1 MIWLERN
8 FLIGISTI
16 PQVTEVMKLL
26 ACMWKNL
33 PPLERLEY
41 DKIARADKSRYM
53 EELQHYSGPMQ
64 VPNKRQKKPAVRP
77 AIKRPPIF
85 LSKN

>member
-1 MIWLERN
+1 
-8 FLIGISTI
+8 
-16 PQVTEVMKLL
+16 MKLL

-64 VPNKRQKKPAVRP
+64 VPNKRQKKPAVRA
-77 AIKRPPIF
+77 AIKPPF
-85 LSKN
+85 YVSQNTTDHDDFP